1 MIYFKPTCTTD
12 FFLLQRKS
20 KCRVQAMN
28 IAQHLTSI
36 VSWIKLRI
44 NTIPEQKAKMQRGSR
59 SWLFS
64 QRLFLSFQR
73 HHVVVNLLQ
82 TAVDE
87 CHAKVFACRE
97 LVREKQ
103 GLKCFKE
110 AKQCDTCAEYIELI
124 TVGQIS
130 LQYNG
135 LPQRLQKH
143 KLSSIKAND
152 YLLYL

>member
-1 MIYFKPTCTTD
+1 
-12 FFLLQRKS
+12 
-20 KCRVQAMN
+20 
-28 IAQHLTSI
+28 
-36 VSWIKLRI
+36 
-44 NTIPEQKAKMQRGSR
+44 MQRVSR

-64 QRLFLSFQR
+64 HRLFLSFQR

-110 AKQCDTCAEYIELI
+110 AKQYDTCAEYIELI
-124 TVGQIS
+124 TVG
-130 LQYNG
+130 YNG
-135 LPQRLQKH
+135 LPQKLQKH

>member
-1 MIYFKPTCTTD
+1 
-12 FFLLQRKS
+12 
-20 KCRVQAMN
+20 
-28 IAQHLTSI
+28 
-36 VSWIKLRI
+36 
-44 NTIPEQKAKMQRGSR
+44 MQRVSR

-64 QRLFLSFQR
+64 HRLFLSFQR

-103 GLKCFKE
+103 GVKCFKE

-124 TVGQIS
+124 TVGQIITAS
-130 LQYNG
+130 HRGYRNTNCRQLKLMIICYTYKRAIAYR
-135 LPQRLQKH
+135 LFISHVQREYCPGHSFRTSWKCVICYQVLRKEF
-143 KLSSIKAND
+143 
-152 YLLYL
+152 